1 MIPEPVTDD
10 LYPVA
15 DLRAYLAGSWTIS
28 RTLEDRRRG
37 ARGSFAGRA
46 GFAPEGE
53 GLLAYRE
60 EGRLALGGFETVA
73 HQHYRYAFPAPPWV
87 GRRAPQRTPHR
98 AEVRFAD
105 GRPFHDLD
113 LSDGLWTAGHRCAP
127 DTYRG
132 RFRAL
137 GPDRWWV
144 RWIVTGPRK
153 NQVLESLFSR
163 AA

>member
-1 MIPEPVTDD
+1 VSAIGPFGQEGAAQD

-15 DLRAYLAGSWTIS
+15 DLRAYLLGAWQIE
-28 RTLEDRRRG
+28 RALDDKLRG
-37 ARGSFAGRA
+37 EQGRFEGRA
-46 GFAPEGE
+46 TFSHGE
-53 GLLAYRE
+53 DGNLEYRE
-60 EGRLALGGFETVA
+60 EGRLALGGFETLA
-73 HQHYRYAFPAPPWV
+73 HQRYLYAFPAPE
-87 GRRAPQRTPHR
+87 RAPQR

-105 GRPFHDLD
+105 GRPFHELD
-113 LSDGLWTAGHRCAP
+113 LGDGLWAAGHRCGA

-153 NQVLESLFSR
+153 DQALESLFTR
-163 AA
+163 AS

>member
-1 MIPEPVTDD
+1 MTAASHAEPSTAVW
-10 LYPVA
+10 PVA

-28 RTLEDRRRG
+28 RTMEDRRRG
-37 ARGSFAGRA
+37 ALGRFEGQA
-46 GFAPEGE
+46 GFTSEGE
-53 GLLAYRE
+53 DLLAYRE
-60 EGRLALGGFETVA
+60 VGRLALGGFETVA
-73 HQHYRYAFPAPPWV
+73 HRRYLYAFPAP
-87 GRRAPQRTPHR
+87 RAAPHRPPHR

-137 GPDRWWV
+137 GPDRWWA

-153 NQVLESLFSR
+153 DQVLESLFTR
-163 AA
+163 GA